1 MLINEDVII
10 NRSLAF
16 KKIVD
21 NKHLILKDLDS
32 IYLKH
37 KTIHQK
43 YNDDFLRLKYRHRY
57 IRRTLIE
64 NISSIEKYINAGF
77 TILYFDGNELKI
89 KSTCNN
95 MLQVEVNDKI
105 INFSPVLFN
114 YDEKNKN
121 LELHNNELSLKNI
134 TDISDLKITD
144 KVLNKTLEIEK
155 DYTILRSY

>member
-1 MLINEDVII
+1 
-10 NRSLAF
+10 
-16 KKIVD
+16 
-21 NKHLILKDLDS
+21 
-32 IYLKH
+32 
-37 KTIHQK
+37 
-43 YNDDFLRLKYRHRY
+43 
-57 IRRTLIE
+57 
-64 NISSIEKYINAGF
+64 
-77 TILYFDGNELKI
+77 
-89 KSTCNN
+89 